1 MRRQWSWVDDL
12 GQEDPSGCRN
22 GEQDAEAVERHL
34 LWTLPPSRRGRNGE
48 QDAEAVE
55 RVLARRIR
63 VAPASRNGEQ
73 DAEAVELFKRH
84 ARWPVC
90 PRVGTENRMRRQWS
104 STLRTIHR
112 SSRIGRNGEQDAEAV
127 EPEGVAVPIE
137 RDHAG
142 RNGEQDAEA
151 VELVEVGQ
159 RIGGALQSE
168 RRTGCGG
175 SGAIDPTSST
185 AGPKQSERRTGC
197 GGSGA
202 GSMTSGRRTRRVVGT
217 ENRMRRQ
224 WSLACGTG
232 NLPRSC
238 RNGEQDAEAV
248 ERLAVLI

>member
-22 GEQDAEAVERHL
+22 GEQDAEAVERPL
-34 LWTLPPSRRGRNGE
+34 LWPLPPSRRGRNGE
-48 QDAEAVE
+48 QEGEAVG
-55 RVLARRIR
+55 L
-63 VAPASRNGEQ
+63 
-73 DAEAVELFKRH
+73 
-84 ARWPVC
+84 
-90 PRVGTENRMRRQWS
+90 VG
-104 STLRTIHR
+104 
-112 SSRIGRNGEQDAEAV
+112 
-127 EPEGVAVPIE
+127 
-137 RDHAG
+137 
-142 RNGEQDAEA
+142 
-151 VELVEVGQ
+151 VGQ
-159 RIGGALQSE
+159 RIGGALESE

-197 GGSGA
+197 GGRGA
-202 GSMTSGRRTRRVVGT
+202 GAMTPGGGARRGGGT

>member
-22 GEQDAEAVERHL
+22 GEQDAEAEERHL

-55 RVLARRIR
+55 RLLARRIR

-127 EPEGVAVPIE
+127 EPEGV
-137 RDHAG
+137 
-142 RNGEQDAEA
+142 
-151 VELVEVGQ
+151 GQ
-159 RIGGALQSE
+159 RSGGALQSE

-197 GGSGA
+197 GGRGA
-202 GSMTSGRRTRRVVGT
+202 GAMTPGGGARRGGGT